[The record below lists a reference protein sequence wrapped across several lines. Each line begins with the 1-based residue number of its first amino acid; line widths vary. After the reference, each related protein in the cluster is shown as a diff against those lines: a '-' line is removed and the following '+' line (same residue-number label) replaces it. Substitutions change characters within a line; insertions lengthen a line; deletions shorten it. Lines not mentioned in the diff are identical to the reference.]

1 MTSLQKMIHI
11 EAVVAD
17 DLLVDWLSFR
27 INNCLTGRL
36 GLLSMEKGH
45 VSPCPK
51 NDARFRG

>member
-1 MTSLQKMIHI
+1 VTSLQKMIHI